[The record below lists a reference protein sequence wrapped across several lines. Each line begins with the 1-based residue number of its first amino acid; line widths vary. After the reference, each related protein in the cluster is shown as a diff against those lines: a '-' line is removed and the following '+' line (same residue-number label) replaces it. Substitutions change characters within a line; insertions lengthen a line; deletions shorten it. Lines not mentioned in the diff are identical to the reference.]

1 MKTKINQK
9 SMFLTSIY
17 LESMVGFHQAIY
29 QLICLTVSENKAK

>member
-29 QLICLTVSENKAK
+29 H